1 MATDAK
7 ELTKLLSEAN
17 KARKAI
23 YFVLDYVDLV
33 NSHRD
38 DFPAETQMAGS
49 RIKDHASEIEK
60 YVEEIKGHINTILDK
75 MPLDTEEIKN
85 ATDKMLLYGG
95 DISQT
100 MNWVLAEQKRYSEN
114 SYWWRHWQAIY
125 DILREQK
132 GRQ

>member
-1 MATDAK
+1 MAIDVK

-23 YFVLDYVDLV
+23 YFVLDYIDLV

-38 DFPAETQMAGS
+38 DFPAETQISVS

-60 YVEEIKGHINTILDK
+60 YVEEIQGHINTILDK
-75 MPLDTEEIKN
+75 MPLDAEEIKN

-100 MNWVLAEQKRYSEN
+100 MNWVLAEQRRYSEN

-132 GRQ
+132 GQQ